1 MKTKKYNNL
10 KMMLLAM
17 LVLSITGCE
26 RELSE
31 DATFAT
37 YPTTGQVFIDAFS
50 GGLQYFPFLGSKQDA
65 FTVDFTEKYSGSS
78 SMRFDVPVFG
88 VNYAGANFPSTGARD
103 LRGYDA
109 LTFWAKGT
117 QGASINEI
125 GFGLDGVTDENL
137 YRVTK
142 NNLAI
147 TTNWV
152 KYTIPI
158 PDPSKLNAETGL
170 FWYAE
175 GAQNE
180 NDEGGYTF
188 WIDELKYEKLGNLG
202 QPQPKILNGE
212 DVIEQVFKG
221 TTVNLADKAL
231 TQTFNLASGVNQ
243 TLNAAPSYFTFSSTD
258 NDVARVSELGI
269 VSIVGNGTAKI
280 TAVMGGVKALG
291 SLTIETLGQFQFAPT
306 PILDPSRVISIFSD
320 AYTNVNV
327 DFYNGFW
334 EPFQTTLSADFTLD
348 GNSVLSYTDFNFVGT
363 QFANPTVNATDKSTL
378 HINMLIPADI
388 PADLDFLITIK
399 DFGADAAEGGSDDR
413 SQQVFF
419 YASDFEANTWST
431 FEIPITLTNRSNIGL
446 IIYENINNPSTSS
459 IESFYL
465 DNVYFHN

>member
-1 MKTKKYNNL
+1 MKAKKYYNF
-10 KMMLLAM
+10 KMMLLSM
-17 LVLSITGCE
+17 LVFGITSCE
-26 RELSE
+26 RNLSDE
-31 DATFAT
+31 AVFAT
-37 YPTTGQVFIDAFS
+37 NPNTGQVFIDGFS

-65 FTVDFTEKYSGSS
+65 FTVDFTEKYAGSS
-78 SMRFDVPVFG
+78 AMRFDVPVFG
-88 VNYAGANFPSTGARD
+88 VNYAGANFPTTGARD

-125 GFGLDGVTDENL
+125 GFGLDGDTDENL
-137 YRVTK
+137 YQVTK

-158 PDPSKLNAETGL
+158 PDPSKLDAVKGV

-175 GAQNE
+175 GAQNA

-202 QPQPKILNGE
+202 QPQPRIMNGE
-212 DVIEQVFKG
+212 DVVEQAFKG
-221 TTVNLADKAL
+221 TTINLADKGL

-243 TLNAAPSYFTFSSTD
+243 TVSAAPSYFTFSSTD

-280 TAVMGGVKALG
+280 TALLGGVKALG
-291 SLTIETLGQFQFAPT
+291 SLSIETLGQFQFAPIPT
-306 PILDPSRVISIFSD
+306 LDPSKVTSIFSD

-327 DFYNGFW
+327 DFFNGFW
-334 EPFQTTLSADFTLD
+334 EPFQTTKSADFTLD
-348 GNSVLSYTDFNFVGT
+348 GDNILSYTDFNFVGT
-363 QFANPTVNATDKSTL
+363 QFANPTVDASDKSTL

-399 DFGADAAEGGSDDR
+399 DFGRDGEENGVNDST
-413 SQQVFF
+413 QQVFF
-419 YASDFEANTWST
+419 YADDFEANTWST
-431 FEIPITLTNRSNIGL
+431 FEIPITLTNKGNIGL

-459 IESFYL
+459 IASFYL
-465 DNVYFHN
+465 DNIYFHN